1 MQKMPHVRSELIAK
15 ETDGEL
21 LLYDLERNQAHC
33 LNHTAARIW
42 KYCDGETTLAAA
54 CASLSRELNATCDQ
68 KLVSYALQQ
77 FANNNLLEE
86 NIELPGFITGDM
98 NRRRLVRALG
108 LGAVIALPVVTTI
121 LAPTPAQAATLLPP
135 GTPCATSV
143 QCASNFCACPP
154 ASVPPCTTV
163 CQ

>member
-1 MQKMPHVRSELIAK
+1 MQQMPQARRELIVK

-54 CASLSRELNATCDQ
+54 CTSLSRELHAPCDQ

-77 FANNNLLEE
+77 FANDNLLEE
-86 NIELPGFITGDM
+86 TIELPAFITGNM

-135 GTPCATSV
+135 GSPCTTSV
-143 QCASNFCACPP
+143 QCASSFCDCPVP
-154 ASVPPCTTV
+154 APGCAKV